1 MDTFLS
7 LVFLQSLYLCICRQ
21 VNGIIITWS
30 ILLWNLNPLGK
41 FTDCFI
47 QGNLLLNLFK
57 QIENQHGILID
68 EEIFNLEEIKR
79 RLEMIKT
86 LLSLLLLCLHFYR

>member
-1 MDTFLS
+1 M
-7 LVFLQSLYLCICRQ
+7 
-21 VNGIIITWS
+21 WS
-30 ILLWNLNPLGK
+30 IFLWDLNPLGK

-57 QIENQHGILID
+57 QIENQRGILID

>member
-1 MDTFLS
+1 M
-7 LVFLQSLYLCICRQ
+7 
-21 VNGIIITWS
+21 WS

>member
-1 MDTFLS
+1 M
-7 LVFLQSLYLCICRQ
+7 
-21 VNGIIITWS
+21 WS

-41 FTDCFI
+41 IPDCFI

-79 RLEMIKT
+79 RLEMIKA